1 MNTIPSPVVNAD
13 WQLAA
18 LPQATNLTALNKLVA
33 PMLFA
38 AFPESH
44 CQLTAATAFDGKAGE
59 RVVIRYDLTTTSAAT
74 TVGQTIGPTVGPT
87 TLFGKLYANPTRATQ
102 VYTAMN
108 WLWGEVFRQAPE
120 VGVPRPLGLLA
131 DLGMVFYIPVE
142 GQFLNELFTH
152 EQADHWMALTA
163 TWLGQ
168 LHQQPMQT
176 AKHFDLAN
184 ELNNLQEWARLIGQS
199 YPSLFDGVNQLVA
212 YLRKAA
218 DRLTFQVQAT
228 IHKDFHYQHVLV
240 NGRLAVI
247 DFDEMRL
254 GDPNFDLAHF
264 CANLHLLAYR
274 TPQLATR
281 LQQLEHTFLQSYS
294 RQTGWTADQRFLY
307 FFIYTCVK
315 LAKQLCTS
323 RGPHP
328 RPAGAEQQRQ
338 VEMILAEG
346 MARLRE

>member
-1 MNTIPSPVVNAD
+1 MNTIPVPVVNAD
-13 WQLAA
+13 WQLTA
-18 LPQATNLTALNKLVA
+18 LPQATNLTTLNRLVA
-33 PMLFA
+33 PMFLS
-38 AFPESH
+38 AFPESR

-59 RVVIRYDLTTTSAAT
+59 RVVIRYDLAAT
-74 TVGQTIGPTVGPT
+74 TPAATGGPI
-87 TLFGKLYANPTRATQ
+87 TLFGKLYANPARAAQ
-102 VYTAMN
+102 VYTAMS

-120 VGVPRPLGLLA
+120 VGVPRPLGLLP
-131 DLGMVFYIPVE
+131 DLGIVFYVPVE

-168 LHQQPMQT
+168 LHQQPLQT
-176 AKHFDLAN
+176 TKHFDLAN
-184 ELNNLQEWARLIGQS
+184 ELTNLKEWARLIGQS
-199 YPSLFDGVNQLVA
+199 YPTLFDGANHLVA
-212 YLRKAA
+212 YLRETAP
-218 DRLTFQVQAT
+218 RLSFQVQAP

-264 CANLHLLAYR
+264 CANLHLLAHR
-274 TPQLATR
+274 TPQQAPR
-281 LQQLEHTFLQSYS
+281 LQQLEQTFLQSYS

-315 LAKQLCTS
+315 LAKQLCTQ

-328 RPAGAEQQRQ
+328 RPTGAEQQRQ

-346 MARLRE
+346 IERTKNSYWKIINT

>member
-1 MNTIPSPVVNAD
+1 MNTTPLSVVHPD
-13 WQLAA
+13 WQLPV
-18 LPQATNLTALNKLVA
+18 LPQATNLRTLNRLVG
-33 PMLFA
+33 PMLLS
-38 AFPESH
+38 AFPDSH
-44 CQLTAATAFDGKAGE
+44 RWLTSATVVDGKVGERAIVRYEVAATG
-59 RVVIRYDLTTTSAAT
+59 AAEPA
-74 TVGQTIGPTVGPT
+74 V
-87 TLFGKLYANPTRATQ
+87 LFGKLYANPARAMQ

-108 WLWGEVFRQAPE
+108 WLWCEVFRQASE
-120 VGVPRPLGLLA
+120 MGVPRPLGLLPE
-131 DLGMVFYIPVE
+131 LGMVFYIPVE

-168 LHQQPMQT
+168 LHRQPLPIGKQ
-176 AKHFDLAN
+176 FDLAN
-184 ELNNLQEWARLIGQS
+184 ELMNLQEWARLIGQS
-199 YPSLFDGVNQLVA
+199 YPTLFAGANHLVA
-212 YLRKAA
+212 YLRETAA
-218 DRLTFQVQAT
+218 HLHFQAQAP

-274 TPQLATR
+274 TPQMATR
-281 LQQLEHTFLQSYS
+281 PQQLEQTFLETYS
-294 RQTGWTADQRFLY
+294 HRTGWAADQRFLY

-315 LAKQLCTS
+315 LAKQLCTQ

-346 MARLRE
+346 MARLQDGATEQS